1 MSPNALWVR
10 VVKAI
15 YGERGLIDE
24 PSRRSYRSSV
34 WVNVI
39 KAMESNKEHGV
50 DLLGYCSRK
59 IGDGRNTKFW
69 TEKWDGNSL
78 LKDRFP
84 RMYALEVNKLIT
96 VASKKVQGADTDS
109 LRRRPRGGVESE
121 QWTAMQ
127 TLISGIK
134 LTPMEDRWVW
144 TLESSGIFTVR
155 SSRIAIDKGI
165 LISNGAP
172 TRWCKLVP
180 NKVNIMV

>member
-15 YGERGLIDE
+15 YGQRGLIDE

-39 KAMESNKEHGV
+39 KAMESNMEHGV

-84 RMYALEVNKLIT
+84 RMYALEVNKLVT

-109 LRRRPRGGVESE
+109 LRRRPRGGVE
-121 QWTAMQ
+121 AMDCNANAY
-127 TLISGIK
+127 IRYK
-134 LTPMEDRWVW
+134 
-144 TLESSGIFTVR
+144 FN
-155 SSRIAIDKGI
+155 
-165 LISNGAP
+165 SNGG
-172 TRWCKLVP
+172 
-180 NKVNIMV
+180 